1 MSFGSRA
8 DVVVSLTRASQT
20 ATIASGGSVSGS
32 IDLMGAAMIGFVTPS
47 AWTSAALTIEVSDD
61 NVNWSSAYDAYGAQV
76 GSIASPIVSSRYAV
90 DMQSLLPWRYVRL
103 RSGTSSTPVV
113 QDADRAFTVI
123 ARVLA

>member
-8 DVVVSLTRASQT
+8 DVVVSLTRASQI

-32 IDLMGAAMIGFVTPS
+32 IDLMGAAMIGFVTPA

-76 GSIASPIVSSRYAV
+76 GLIASPVVATRYAV
-90 DMQSLLPWRYVRL
+90 DVTALLPWRFVRF
-103 RSGTSSTPVV
+103 RSGTSASPVV
-113 QDADRAFTVI
+113 QGADRAFTVI